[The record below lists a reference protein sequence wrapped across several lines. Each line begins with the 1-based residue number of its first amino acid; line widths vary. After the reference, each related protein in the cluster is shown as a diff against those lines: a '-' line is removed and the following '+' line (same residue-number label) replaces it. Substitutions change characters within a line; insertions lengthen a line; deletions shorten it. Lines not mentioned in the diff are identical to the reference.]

1 MINAHDLRE
10 MTAFVKNEP
19 GVIEGV
25 KAELISA
32 ALMGEDSTIL
42 YGVSAEYVTPLKLYL
57 ESCEYDVIVSEPD
70 ANSHSVNMIVSWKV
84 KDETPPTEESSEDT
98 LKKWPVEFSISS
110 EELLVKFELGKNRQH
125 ATLPAITLTPTCLSD
140 RFQSGWTVSGE
151 VNGDAGYFWVNEFHA
166 KHPKYGRV
174 YGNLEKTVYYT
185 SDEGLEDFINTYKV
199 CIEFW
204 DYGDI

>member
-1 MINAHDLRE
+1 ML
-10 MTAFVKNEP
+10 
-19 GVIEGV
+19 
-25 KAELISA
+25 LI
-32 ALMGEDSTIL
+32 
-42 YGVSAEYVTPLKLYL
+42 
-57 ESCEYDVIVSEPD
+57 
-70 ANSHSVNMIVSWKV
+70 WKS
-84 KDETPPTEESSEDT
+84 KDETPPTEEIPEDS

-110 EELLVKFELGKNRQH
+110 EELLAKFELGKNRQH

-185 SDEGLEDFINTYKV
+185 SDEGLEDFINTYKG

>member
-1 MINAHDLRE
+1 MINAQNLRE
-10 MTAFVKNEP
+10 LAAFAKSEP
-19 GVIEGV
+19 QVIKSVEG
-25 KAELISA
+25 ELIGA
-32 ALMGEDSTIL
+32 ALSGEDSYIIN
-42 YGVSAEYVTPLKLYL
+42 GVAAQHATPLKLYL
-57 ESCEYDVIVSEPD
+57 ESQKYDVVVSDPD
-70 ANSHSVNMIVSWKV
+70 IIDDCVDMVVSWKV
-84 KDETPPTEESSEDT
+84 KDETPPTEESPEDT

-110 EELLVKFELGKNRQH
+110 EELLAKFELGKNRQH
-125 ATLPAITLTPTCLSD
+125 ATLPAITLTPTCLSG

-185 SDEGLEDFINTYKV
+185 SDKGLEDFINTYKV

>member
-1 MINAHDLRE
+1 MINAHDLRV
-10 MTAFVKNEP
+10 MAAFAKSKPE
-19 GVIEGV
+19 VIKAVEG
-25 KAELISA
+25 ELVEA
-32 ALMGEDSTIL
+32 ALSGEDSTVL
-42 YGVSAEYVTPLKLYL
+42 NRVSIEYITPLKLYL
-57 ESCEYDVIVSEPD
+57 ESREYDVVVSDPGID
-70 ANSHSVNMIVSWKV
+70 DPSVDMVVSWKSGEQV
-84 KDETPPTEESSEDT
+84 VPTKESLEDS

-110 EELLVKFELGKNRQH
+110 EELAEKFGLGKDRPH
-125 ATLPAITLTPTCLSD
+125 ATLPAITMTPMCLSD

-151 VNGDAGYFWVNEFHA
+151 INGDAGYFWVNEFHA